1 MGNFDTILSKLDIK
15 SSRGNSHSAICP
27 AHDDHSPSLS
37 ITDDGDKLLIHC
49 FAGCPTDYILNAVGL
64 NMKDLYANDNQ
75 IYNNHSKTK
84 IIAKY
89 KYYDENGT
97 FLYAVEKKL
106 DINGKK
112 SFQFYH
118 LKDNKKVYD
127 LKNVRRVLYRLPELM
142 QGMEQSDLVFI
153 CEGEKDVDTLMNLG
167 LLATTNP
174 MGAEN
179 WLNDFNHFF
188 TGKNIVIMQDN
199 DEAGEKRTKKLIA
212 ELQNIAKSIKV
223 ILFKELPKGSDV
235 TDWINTYGG
244 NKDKLLELID
254 KVSIVRT
261 NFDTVDEIRNY
272 IYSPKNFLYRNR
284 LVELLLQK
292 HKIRYLHDKDL
303 FLSFNGKY
311 WEKSHGSYIV
321 DYFKAWLFE
330 RDRKSGIYKGLL
342 EDLKLNKS
350 ISLLS
355 EEINNYP
362 NLLNFNNTILDVKEQ
377 KAIKHSPDYYFDYV
391 IDYDYDPIA
400 DCPTFKKLLEDY
412 SLGDENWILLLQ
424 EIGGYILLDEL
435 PYQKMFWFFSNTGRN
450 GKGTILRVMHSI
462 LGNIYVLPGFDTKQL
477 KDSRFY
483 KRDLRGKRLIYS
495 GDMENQIFAL
505 NELKSLTGGDMQLSD
520 VKYGDS
526 ITFPIK
532 GKFIFSMN
540 NLPQIHN
547 DENKEPLR
555 KRIIFLP
562 FFYQIEN
569 PNTKVEQQLQ
579 KERSGILNF
588 FIEGLQRLLNNEQFT
603 ETKLGKL
610 ISKVFMED
618 NDILEVFLDEYLKYD
633 EKAEGLH
640 LTKIFQHYKSIVERI
655 SNRNTIKNHFR
666 IINKDSKDISDH
678 LTLKYPDISKTQ
690 KPLKKDNG
698 EKGNYTFIKNIK
710 FSEKLLEVI

>member
-1 MGNFDTILSKLDIK
+1 MGNFDAILSKFDIRT
-15 SSRGNSHSAICP
+15 SQGNFYKAICP
-27 AHDDHSPSLS
+27 AHDDHNPSLS

-49 FAGCPTDYILNAVGL
+49 HANCSTYDVLDAVGL

-75 IYNNHSKTK
+75 IYNNHNKTK
-84 IIAKY
+84 IIANY

-106 DINGKK
+106 DANGKK

-118 LKDNKKVYD
+118 LNNNKKVYN

-142 QGMEQSDLVFI
+142 QGLEQSDLVFI

-179 WLNDFNHFF
+179 WLNDFNHLF

-223 ILFKELPKGSDV
+223 IVFKDLPKGSDV

-244 NKDKLLELID
+244 NKEKLLEIIED
-254 KVSIVRT
+254 ASIVRT
-261 NFDTVDEIRNY
+261 NFDTIEEIRNY
-272 IYSPKNFLYRNR
+272 IYSTNDILYRNR
-284 LVELLLQK
+284 LVELILQK
-292 HKIRYLHDKDL
+292 HNIRYLHDRDL
-303 FLSFNGKY
+303 FLCFNGKY
-311 WEKSHGSYIV
+311 WEEAPNSHIV
-321 DYFKAWLFE
+321 HYFKDWLFE
-330 RDRKSGIYKGLL
+330 RDRKSSIYKGIL

-350 ISLLS
+350 ISLSS
-355 EEINNYP
+355 EVINDYP
-362 NLLNFNNTILDVKEQ
+362 TLLNLNNTILDVKEQ
-377 KAIKHSPDYYFDYV
+377 KAIKHSPEFFFDYAL
-391 IDYDYDPIA
+391 DYDYHPVA
-400 DCPTFKKLLEDY
+400 DCPTFRKLIEDY

-424 EIGGYILLDEL
+424 EIGGYILLEEL

-450 GKGTILRVMHSI
+450 GKGTMLRVMHSI
-462 LGNIYVLPGFDTKQL
+462 LGNKYVLPGFDTKQL

-483 KRDLRGKRLIYS
+483 KRDLKGKRLIYS

-555 KRIIFLP
+555 KRVIFLP
-562 FFYQIEN
+562 FFYQIQN
-569 PNTKVEQQLQ
+569 PNSKIEQQLQ

-588 FIEGLQRLLNNEQFT
+588 FIEGLQRLLKNEQFT
-603 ETKLGKL
+603 ETKYGKL
-610 ISKVFMED
+610 ILSIFMD
-618 NDILEVFLDEYLKYD
+618 DKNTLEVFLDEFIEYD
-633 EKAEGLH
+633 EKEEGLYSINI
-640 LTKIFQHYKSIVERI
+640 LNKYKDIVERI
-655 SNRNTIKNHFR
+655 TNRNTTKIHIPAMHKSPKY
-666 IINKDSKDISDH
+666 ITDY
-678 LTLKYPDISKTQ
+678 LTLKYPDISTTL
-690 KPLKKDNG
+690 KPLTTSDGK
-698 EKGNYTFIKNIK
+698 KGNYTFIKNIK
-710 FSEKLLEVI
+710 FSEKLLEAI